1 MGKKYRKTYGESLPN
16 ISPHILRHTFC
27 TRLANRNMN
36 PKSLQYI
43 MGHSNINITLN
54 LYTHV
59 SIEYVK
65 AEMATLLA

>member
-1 MGKKYRKTYGESLPN
+1 
-16 ISPHILRHTFC
+16 
-27 TRLANRNMN
+27 MN

-43 MGHSNINITLN
+43 MGNSNINITLN

-65 AEMATLLA
+65 VEMTTLMS